1 MEELQEVRAQ
11 MVKTINEIS
20 SQPNSYMVECMVIAQ
35 RAMLRIV
42 EGKIKEIENKV
53 SKTVDK

>member
-42 EGKIKEIENKV
+42 EDKIKEIENKV
-53 SKTVDK
+53 SKNC